1 MYAALTYQPARN
13 IDSSTW
19 MDAVHE
25 PALARACCFQLA
37 HTTASQARAAARVQ
51 TREEAITTLHLSVFS
66 IDISSN
72 VKRFAEA
79 SSVHKPSQRGEI
91 ELIRKEEET

>member
-1 MYAALTYQPARN
+1 MMFMNRLSRVPAVFSSPIPQPHRP
-13 IDSSTW
+13 
-19 MDAVHE
+19 VPGRE
-25 PALARACCFQLA
+25 
-37 HTTASQARAAARVQ
+37 VQ
-51 TREEAITTLHLSVFS
+51 TREEAITILHLSVFS

-72 VKRFAEA
+72 VKRSHRPSSSSD